1 MSGALYLGGVMTVN
15 LTGCIKWVV
24 LVTSLTTRECSE
36 KNRVFFTSSAM
47 VYLNLTTCSL
57 VVTSEYRAWP
67 IHNCSRLLDD
77 NFLLLLGFA

>member
-1 MSGALYLGGVMTVN
+1 MSRALYLGGVMTVN

-24 LVTSLTTRECSE
+24 LVTSLTTWECSE
-36 KNRVFFTSSAM
+36 KNRFFFISSAM

-67 IHNCSRLLDD
+67 IHNCWMTIFCYFLVLLS
-77 NFLLLLGFA
+77 

>member
-36 KNRVFFTSSAM
+36 KNRVFFYFQRNGLFKFNHLQPSS
-47 VYLNLTTCSL
+47 Y
-57 VVTSEYRAWP
+57 
-67 IHNCSRLLDD
+67 
-77 NFLLLLGFA
+77 F